1 MNIKQDHLN
10 SSRTSPNFDSTCC
23 DDCVTK
29 DGLDQRRANEAIYRL
44 ITCSIAG
51 RSQAPE
57 KVTVTILFY
66 LRGMDVGS
74 VNIPYLLARYLRR
87 FASGRKQG
95 AMISGGQ
102 FIALIVQDLPVIDIT
117 ELAKLQ
123 ICKELVDTW
132 AWVALG
138 LDRHPDAATGALMDT
153 RRLAKVEDEVHK
165 IRGAFSEQCEVMDA
179 IARNLSRF
187 IVWAVGGI
195 SRLLDSARAT
205 YVWYSET
212 HVPYQRRRVRKS
224 TRHASTSTAPLDE
237 DQPDP

>member
-57 KVTVTILFY
+57 KVTVTILFF

-74 VNIPYLLARYLRR
+74 VNIPYLLARYLTRL
-87 FASGRKQG
+87 QG
-95 AMISGGQ
+95 
-102 FIALIVQDLPVIDIT
+102 LTVIVQDLPVIDIT
-117 ELAKLQ
+117 ELARLQ

-132 AWVALG
+132 AWGA
-138 LDRHPDAATGALMDT
+138 PDVDEGAQAVPAPAQAPQPPLAAGPAQTMA
-153 RRLAKVEDEVHK
+153 
-165 IRGAFSEQCEVMDA
+165 
-179 IARNLSRF
+179 
-187 IVWAVGGI
+187 
-195 SRLLDSARAT
+195 
-205 YVWYSET
+205 
-212 HVPYQRRRVRKS
+212 
-224 TRHASTSTAPLDE
+224 
-237 DQPDP
+237 